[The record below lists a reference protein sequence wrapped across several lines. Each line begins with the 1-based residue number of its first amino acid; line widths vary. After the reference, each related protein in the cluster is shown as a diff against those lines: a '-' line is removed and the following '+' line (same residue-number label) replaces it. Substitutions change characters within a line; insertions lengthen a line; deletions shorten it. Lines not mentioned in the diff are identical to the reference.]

1 MLTDGIGQ
9 VTITNGVLRI
19 ELIKV
24 GPSGETIPSG
34 VLEIPQGSVQ
44 PVLNGVIE
52 SINKLNE
59 QINEQLEE
67 STNED
72 KSKDKKESKKKNN

>member
-19 ELIKV
+19 ELVKV
-24 GPSGETIPSG
+24 GPDGQTMTSGQ
-34 VLEIPQGSVQ
+34 LEIPQGSVQ

-59 QINEQLEE
+59 QITDQIDE
-67 STNED
+67 SE
-72 KSKDKKESKKKNN
+72 KKDESEGKKGNKKKNN

>member
-19 ELIKV
+19 ELVKV
-24 GPSGETIPSG
+24 GPDGQTMTSGQ
-34 VLEIPQGSVQ
+34 LEIPQGSVQ

-59 QINEQLEE
+59 QITEQLEE
-67 STNED
+67 SEKKD
-72 KSKDKKESKKKNN
+72 KSEGKKGNKKKNN